1 MTSEGSDFNGSLQSN
16 PNGSF
21 FSVDP
26 SIFGNRPM
34 RTPRNI
40 FMANI
45 SLTLILMCLVQ
56 LPFTLP
62 EVFSQAW
69 NFGGIACHLVSIARG
84 VIPSVLTLTL
94 MAITIDRYFL
104 INYPTNPPLERSTA
118 VGIIS
123 GIWTFAIIASLPMV
137 LFTTYAVKDDGT
149 GMCGLSWTSE
159 AMHNF
164 LRNFTYSTVGLQ
176 FVLPMIIMGICC
188 QEFTKATNSSPAD
201 SEALQDTRRTNRM
214 NWKYFPFLF
223 IMLDAGA
230 VLTTCFY
237 PGLCAWFDT
246 DFWNGCRNILSC
258 KGNFGTT
265 DLRGASRLEDEACN
279 TNPENI
285 VSASETLA

>member
-1 MTSEGSDFNGSLQSN
+1 MTPEGSVFNRSLQSS

-21 FSVDP
+21 FNVDP
-26 SIFGNRPM
+26 SSDSYLENKSFQIFFYFVYAFIFVIGTVGNGFVVAIVFGNRPM

-104 INYPTNPPLERSTA
+104 INYPSNPPLERSTV

-159 AMHNF
+159 A
-164 LRNFTYSTVGLQ
+164 
-176 FVLPMIIMGICC
+176 
-188 QEFTKATNSSPAD
+188 
-201 SEALQDTRRTNRM
+201 
-214 NWKYFPFLF
+214 
-223 IMLDAGA
+223 
-230 VLTTCFY
+230 
-237 PGLCAWFDT
+237 
-246 DFWNGCRNILSC
+246 
-258 KGNFGTT
+258 
-265 DLRGASRLEDEACN
+265 
-279 TNPENI
+279 
-285 VSASETLA
+285 